1 MIDINKGGDSMS
13 YYNVFTVREGQS
25 LNQSKLICQ
34 VSTVAEAR
42 KKIKALEDPIRKIK
56 AFIVKV

>member
-1 MIDINKGGDSMS
+1 MS

>member
-1 MIDINKGGDSMS
+1 MS
-13 YYNVFTVREGQS
+13 YYNVFTVKEGQS

-34 VSTVAEAR
+34 VPTVAEAR

-56 AFIVKV
+56 AFFVKV